1 MPQPDGAGWPV
12 VVCLVEWQPDI
23 QRHEVSQ
30 YFAQAAGGAVFGLA
44 LRGTLAAEGVDVRGF
59 VAEPT
64 ARTALA
70 FVGPDGNGGR
80 SFLFYHQGMADTL
93 LTPDEL
99 DPELIGHAPIFHFG
113 SVTLAAEPSRSS
125 TTVAASMARE

>member
-12 VVCLVEWQPDI
+12 VVCLG
-23 QRHEVSQ
+23 EVLTDFVALDDGLPLDQ
-30 YFAQAAGGAVFGLA
+30 ATNFRKAAGGAPANVAVGLARLGTRVAFIGKAGGDAFGLA

-80 SFLFYHQGMADTL
+80 SF
-93 LTPDEL
+93 
-99 DPELIGHAPIFHFG
+99 
-113 SVTLAAEPSRSS
+113 
-125 TTVAASMARE
+125 